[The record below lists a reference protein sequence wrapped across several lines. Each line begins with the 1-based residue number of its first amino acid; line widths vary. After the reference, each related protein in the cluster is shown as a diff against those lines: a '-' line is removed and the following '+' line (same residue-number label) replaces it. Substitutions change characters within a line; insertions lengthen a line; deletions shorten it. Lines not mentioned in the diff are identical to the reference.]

1 MFGKLA
7 SLVWDPGTPKPNS
20 TNTEPSKTPPGYA
33 SSPAA
38 VASPGP
44 VLSPAPA
51 PSGVS
56 LPKVLGQVDP
66 DMLKILEEAIASS
79 NLPGF
84 DYIEFRDSLVRMQGV
99 PMSEEQKFQAV
110 FATAQSIGVTKQKLL
125 EAVDHYLGVIKA
137 KDDEFTTYSEE
148 VYNSK
153 VASVEASISQLTATI
168 DGEAAEIKRLTES
181 IQARRKQQDEMTL
194 QVLQARQDIG
204 NKKAAYQA
212 TRDAVVGNLTADRS
226 KIEAYLK

>member
-33 SSPAA
+33 PSPAA
-38 VASPGP
+38 VASPRP

-168 DGEAAEIKRLTES
+168 DGGAAEIKRLTES
-181 IQARRKQQDEMTL
+181 IQARRKQQDELTL
-194 QVLQARQDIG
+194 QVL
-204 NKKAAYQA
+204 QA

>member
-1 MFGKLA
+1 
-7 SLVWDPGTPKPNS
+7 
-20 TNTEPSKTPPGYA
+20 
-33 SSPAA
+33 
-38 VASPGP
+38 
-44 VLSPAPA
+44 
-51 PSGVS
+51 
-56 LPKVLGQVDP
+56 
-66 DMLKILEEAIASS
+66 MLKILEEAIASS

-99 PMSEEQKFQAV
+99 PMSEEQKFQAI
-110 FATAQSIGVTKQKLL
+110 FATAQSIGVTQQKLL
-125 EAVDHYLGVIKA
+125 EAIDHYLGVIKA

-153 VASVEASISQLTATI
+153 VASVEAAISQLTATI
-168 DGEAAEIKRLTES
+168 DGEASEIKRLTES